1 MADTY
6 DFNSIERKWQQYW
19 RQHNLFHV
27 ERREDRPKFYY
38 LDMYPYPSGELH
50 MGHVRNYIIGD
61 AFARYRTMQGFNVL
75 HPMGWD
81 SLGLPTENAAIQY
94 DEHPVAW
101 TEQCVRNMKRQFNR
115 LGISYDW
122 SREIDTSSP
131 EYYGWTQ
138 WLFLQLYREGLAY
151 RGPGLVNWCP
161 DCTTVLANEQ
171 VVGGCC
177 ERCDATVER
186 TTREQWFFR
195 ITDYAETLLTDLE
208 LLDRWPERVVK
219 MQEHWIGKSDGF
231 SFTLQVEGHD
241 EQMGVF
247 TTRIDTVYGVTFM
260 VLAPE
265 HPLVQR
271 LTEGTEHEEPV
282 RQFCQR
288 AMAESVIER
297 TSEETEKRG
306 IFTGAHATHPLTG
319 DRVPIWVANYV
330 MMDYGTGAIMAVP
343 AHDQRDFEFAR
354 KYEIPVIPVIQPEG
368 EKLDGE
374 TMGEAYIGDGEQI
387 NSAEF
392 SGRPNREALEQIADR
407 MEAEGLGRRDVNY
420 RLRDWCI
427 SRQRYWGA
435 PIPIIYCDDCGIV
448 PVPEEDLPVELPE
461 DVEFRVTG
469 NSPLSQVE
477 EFMSV
482 DCPNCGGPGRR
493 EADTMDTFVYSAWYY
508 LRYPSPHETSAPFNR
523 DDVEYWLP
531 VDQYVGGIEHATG
544 HLMYSRFITKV
555 LHDLGWVSFREPF
568 ASLFTQGMVYKDG
581 AKMSK
586 SRGNVVS
593 PDALNEEYGTDTGR
607 LYSLFVGPPDQDTEW
622 NDEGVVGSHRFL
634 WRVWRLVTEHL
645 DAWDSDFAASLA
657 GAAGDEQ
664 REMRRK
670 THQTIMKVSDD
681 FEGMRFNTAIAAI
694 MELSNDLTDFAGSM
708 DASDA
713 ADRAAFSEGLRT
725 LVMLLSP
732 IAPHICDELW
742 ARMGEEPSLFERE
755 WPEAD
760 ASLAEEERITI
771 VVQVNGRV
779 RDNIEVPAGTD
790 MDAAVEI
797 ALERERVAKYVEG
810 KEIAKTI
817 KVPDRLIN
825 LVVK

>member
-6 DFNSIERKWQQYW
+6 DFNSIERKWQDYW
-19 RQHNLFHV
+19 QERSLFHV

-81 SLGLPTENAAIQY
+81 SLGLPTENAAIKY
-94 DEHPVAW
+94 DMHPVEW
-101 TEQCVRNMKRQFNR
+101 TEQCVRNMKQQFAK

-138 WLFLQLYREGLAY
+138 WLFLQLYKNDLAY

-161 DCTTVLANEQ
+161 DCQTVLANEQ
-171 VVGGCC
+171 VVSGCC

-186 TTREQWFFR
+186 TDREQWFFR
-195 ITDYAETLLTDLE
+195 ITDYAEKLLGDLE
-208 LLDRWPERVVK
+208 LLDGWPERVVR
-219 MQEHWIGKSDGF
+219 MQEHWIGKSEGF
-231 SFTLQVEGHD
+231 SFTLQVEDHD
-241 EQMGVF
+241 AEMEVF

-265 HPLVQR
+265 HPLVET
-271 LTEGTEHEEPV
+271 LTEGTEFEEPV
-282 RQFCQR
+282 REFCQR

-297 TSEETEKRG
+297 TSEETEKHG
-306 IFTGAHATHPLTG
+306 IFTGAYATHPLTG
-319 DRVPIWVANYV
+319 ERVPIWVANYV

-354 KYEIPVIPVIQPEG
+354 KYEIPIIPVIQPEG
-368 EKLDGE
+368 EELVGE
-374 TMGEAYIGDGEQI
+374 TMNESYIGDGEQI
-387 NSAEF
+387 NSGEF
-392 SGRPNREALEQIADR
+392 SGQPNREALEQIADH
-407 MEAEGLGRRDVNY
+407 MEAEDIGRRDVNY

-435 PIPIIYCDDCGIV
+435 PIPVIYCEECGTV

-461 DVEFRVTG
+461 DVDFSVTG
-469 NSPLSQVE
+469 NAPLSQVA
-477 EFMSV
+477 EFMNV
-482 DCPNCGGPGRR
+482 ECPECGGPAKR

-508 LRYPSPHETSAPFNR
+508 LRFPSPHEDEAPFNK

-593 PDALNEEYGTDTGR
+593 PDALNEKYGTDTGR

-622 NDEGVVGSHRFL
+622 SDEGVVGSHRFL
-634 WRVWRLVTEHL
+634 WRVWRLATEHM
-645 DAWDSDFAASLA
+645 DAWDGQLA
-657 GAAGDEQ
+657 DLLPEDGTEAQ
-664 REMRRK
+664 REMRRN

-694 MELSNDLTDFAGSM
+694 MELSNDLTDFVGSM
-708 DASDA
+708 DADDA
-713 ADRAAFSEGLRT
+713 ADRAVFSEGVRA

-742 ARMGEEPSLFERE
+742 ARMGEEPSLFERD

-760 ASLAEEERITI
+760 ESLAEEESITI
-771 VVQVNGRV
+771 VVQINGKV
-779 RDNIEVPAGTD
+779 RDSIDVPAGTD
-790 MDAAVEI
+790 MDDVVEM
-797 ALERERVAKYVEG
+797 ALGREKVAKYVEG
-810 KEIAKTI
+810 NEIAKTI
-817 KVPDRLIN
+817 KVPDKLIN

>member
-1 MADTY
+1 VSDSY
-6 DFNSIERKWQQYW
+6 DFKSIERKWQDW
-19 RQHNLFHV
+19 WASHRLFHV

-61 AFARYRTMQGFNVL
+61 AFARFKTMNGYNVL

-81 SLGLPTENAAIQY
+81 SLGLPTENAAIKFGV
-94 DEHPVAW
+94 HPVEW
-101 TEQCVRNMKRQFNR
+101 TARCVATMKEQFDR

-122 SREIDTSSP
+122 SREIDTSDP

-138 WLFLQLYREGLAY
+138 WLFLQLYKHGLAY

-161 DCTTVLANEQ
+161 TCGTVLANEQ

-177 ERCDATVER
+177 ERCDSVVER

-195 ITDYAETLLTDLE
+195 ITDYAEKLLDDLQ
-208 LLDRWPERVVK
+208 LLDRWPERVLR
-219 MQEHWIGKSDGF
+219 MQEHWIGRSQGF
-231 SFTLQVEGHD
+231 SFTLDIEGHD
-241 EQMGVF
+241 ERMEVF

-265 HPLVQR
+265 HPLVGT
-271 LTEGTEHEEPV
+271 LTAGTEYEQPV
-282 RQFCQR
+282 RQFCQD
-288 AMAESVIER
+288 AMAESVMER
-297 TSEETEKRG
+297 TDEATEKRG
-306 IFTGAHATHPLTG
+306 IFTGANAIHPLTG
-319 DRVPIWVANYV
+319 ARVPIWVANYV

-354 KYEIPVIPVIQPEG
+354 KHDIPVAPVIQPEG
-368 EKLDGE
+368 EQFDGA
-374 TMGEAYIGDGEQI
+374 TMAAAYLGDGEQI
-387 NSAEF
+387 NSGRF
-392 SGRPNREALEQIADR
+392 SGQPNREALEAIADH
-407 MEAEGLGRRDVNY
+407 MEAEGTGRRDVNY

-435 PIPIIYCDDCGIV
+435 PIPVIYCDNCGTV

-461 DVEFRVTG
+461 GVEVTASG
-469 NSPLSQVE
+469 NSPLSQVA
-477 EFMSV
+477 EFMNAP
-482 DCPNCGGPGRR
+482 CPACGGPGRR

-508 LRYPSPHETSAPFNR
+508 LRYPSPHEDQAPFDR

-586 SRGNVVS
+586 SRGNVVT
-593 PDALNEEYGTDTGR
+593 PDEINDRYGADTGR
-607 LYSLFVGPPDQDTEW
+607 LFSLFVGPPDQDSEW
-622 NDEGVVGSHRFL
+622 SDEGVVGAYRFL

-645 DAWDSDFAASLA
+645 DAWDAGFAASLPD
-657 GAAGDEQ
+657 GGSDDQ
-664 REMRRK
+664 RALRRK
-670 THQTIMKVSDD
+670 SHQTILKVTGD
-681 FEGMRFNTAIAAI
+681 FEEMAFNTAIAAI
-694 MELSNDLTDFAGSM
+694 MELSNDLSAFA
-708 DASDA
+708 DHLDREDA
-713 ADRAAFSEGLRT
+713 ADRAVFSEGVRT
-725 LVMLLSP
+725 LVALLSP

-742 ARMGEEPSLFERE
+742 TRLGLEPSLFERE
-755 WPEAD
+755 WPRAD
-760 ASLAEEERITI
+760 ESLAEEETVTI
-771 VVQVNGRV
+771 VIQVNGRL
-779 RDNIEVPAGTD
+779 RDNIAVPAGTD
-790 MDAAVEI
+790 MDSVVAM
-797 ALERERVAKYVEG
+797 ALEREKVIRHMEG
-810 KEIAKTI
+810 KQVAKTI
-817 KVPDRLIN
+817 KVPDKLIN
-825 LVVK
+825 IVVK

>member
-1 MADTY
+1 MSESY
-6 DFNSIERKWQQYW
+6 DFQSIERKWQDYW
-19 RQHNLFHV
+19 RDRNLFHV
-27 ERREDRPKFYY
+27 DRREDKEKFYY

-61 AFARYRTMQGFNVL
+61 AFARYKTMQGFNVL

-81 SLGLPTENAAIQY
+81 SLGLPTENAAIKFNI
-94 DEHPVAW
+94 HPVEW
-101 TEQCVRNMKRQFNR
+101 TKQCVRNMKRQFDR

-122 SREIDTSSP
+122 SREIDTSDP

-138 WLFLQLYREGLAY
+138 WLFLQLYKNGLAY
-151 RGPGLVNWCP
+151 RGPGLVNWCSK
-161 DCTTVLANEQ
+161 CATVLANEQ

-177 ERCDATVER
+177 ERCDTVVER
-186 TTREQWFFR
+186 TTRDQWFFK
-195 ITDYAETLLTDLE
+195 ITDYAEKLLEDLK
-208 LLDRWPERVVK
+208 LLDGWPERVVR
-219 MQEHWIGKSDGF
+219 MQEHWIGRSEGF
-231 SFTLQVEGHD
+231 SFSLEIEDHD
-241 EQMGVF
+241 ETMEVF

-265 HPLVQR
+265 HPLVSR
-271 LTEGTEHEEPV
+271 LTEGTEYEEPV
-282 RQFCQR
+282 RQFAQQ
-288 AMAESVIER
+288 AMAESVMER
-297 TSEETEKRG
+297 TAEDTEKKG
-306 IFTGAHATHPLTG
+306 VFTGAYAIHPLTG
-319 DRVPIWVANYV
+319 DRIPIWVANYV

-354 KYEIPVIPVIQPEG
+354 MYDIPVVPVIQPPG
-368 EKLDGE
+368 EELEGE
-374 TMGEAYIGDGEQI
+374 TMAEAYTGDGEQI

-392 SGRPNREALEQIADR
+392 SGQPNREALEQIADH
-407 MEAEGLGRRDVNY
+407 MEAEGIGHRDVSY

-435 PIPIIYCDDCGIV
+435 PIPIIYCEQCGTV

-461 DVEFRVTG
+461 NAEFHVTG
-469 NSPLSQVE
+469 SSPLAQVE
-477 EFMSV
+477 EFINV
-482 DCPNCGGPGRR
+482 ECPECGGPAKR

-508 LRYPSPHETSAPFNR
+508 LRYPSPHEDSAPFNR

-586 SRGNVVS
+586 SRGNVVT
-593 PDALNEEYGTDTGR
+593 PDRINDEYGSDTGR

-622 NDEGVVGSHRFL
+622 SDEGVVGAHRFL
-634 WRVWRLVTEHL
+634 WRVWRLVTENL
-645 DAWDSDFAASLA
+645 DGWDPDFATGLPEEGTEA
-657 GAAGDEQ
+657 Q

-681 FEGMRFNTAIAAI
+681 LEGMRFNTAIAAM
-694 MELSNDLTDFAGSM
+694 MELSNDLGAFAESM
-708 DASDA
+708 DVEDA
-713 ADRAAFSEGLRT
+713 ADRAVFSEGLQT
-725 LVMLLSP
+725 LVTILSP
-732 IAPHICDELW
+732 VTPHICDELW
-742 ARMGEEPSLFERE
+742 VRMGREPSLFERE
-755 WPEAD
+755 WPQAD
-760 ASLAEEERITI
+760 ESLAEEETITI
-771 VVQVNGRV
+771 VVQINGKV
-779 RDNIEVPAGTD
+779 RDNIDVPVGTD
-790 MDAAVEI
+790 MDDVVTMAM
-797 ALERERVAKYVEG
+797 EREKVSKYIEG

-817 KVPDRLIN
+817 KVPDKLIN

>member
-6 DFNSIERKWQQYW
+6 DFNSIERKWQDYW
-19 RQHNLFHV
+19 REHNLFRV
-27 ERREDRPKFYY
+27 ERREDKPKFYY

-81 SLGLPTENAAIQY
+81 SLGLPTENAAIKY
-94 DEHPVAW
+94 DMHPVEW
-101 TEQCVRNMKRQFNR
+101 TERCVRNMKQQFAK

-138 WLFLQLYREGLAY
+138 WLFLQLYENDLAY

-161 DCTTVLANEQ
+161 DCGTVLANEQ

-177 ERCDATVER
+177 ERCEATVER

-195 ITDYAETLLTDLE
+195 ITEYAEKLLGDLE
-208 LLDRWPERVVK
+208 LLDRWPERVVR
-219 MQEHWIGKSDGF
+219 MQEHWIGKSKGF
-231 SFTLQVEGHD
+231 SFALRIEGRD
-241 EQMGVF
+241 EEMEVF

-265 HPLVQR
+265 HPLVET

-282 RQFCQR
+282 REFCQR

-297 TSEETEKRG
+297 TSEETEKHG
-306 IFTGAHATHPLTG
+306 IFTGAHAQHPLTG
-319 DRVPIWVANYV
+319 ERVPIWVANYV

-354 KYEIPVIPVIQPEG
+354 KYDIPVVPVIQPEG
-368 EKLDGE
+368 EDFDGE
-374 TMGEAYIGDGEQI
+374 TMSKAYTGDGEQI
-387 NSAEF
+387 NSGEF
-392 SGRPNREALEQIADR
+392 SGRSNREAMEQIADH
-407 MEAEGLGRRDVNY
+407 MEEEGIGHRDVNY

-435 PIPIIYCDDCGIV
+435 PIPIIYCDECGIV

-461 DVEFRVTG
+461 DVDFSVTG
-469 NSPLSQVE
+469 NAPLSQVD
-477 EFMSV
+477 EFMNV
-482 DCPNCGGPGRR
+482 ECPECGGPARR

-508 LRYPSPHETSAPFNR
+508 LRFPSPHEDEAPFDR

-555 LHDLGWVSFREPF
+555 LHDLGRVSFREPF

-622 NDEGVVGSHRFL
+622 SDEGVVGAHRFL
-634 WRVWRLVTEHL
+634 WRVWRLVTENM
-645 DAWDSDFAASLA
+645 DAWDVDFA
-657 GAAGDEQ
+657 GALPEYGSEDQ
-664 REMRRK
+664 REIRRK

-694 MELSNDLTDFAGSM
+694 MELSNDLGDFAGSM
-708 DASDA
+708 DAEDA
-713 ADRAAFSEGLRT
+713 ADRAVFSEGLEV

-742 ARMGEEPSLFERE
+742 ARMGQEPSLFERD

-760 ASLAEEERITI
+760 ESLAEEESIVI
-771 VVQVNGRV
+771 VVQINGKV
-779 RDNIEVPAGTD
+779 RDNMQVPVGTD
-790 MDAAVEI
+790 MDEVVEM
-797 ALERERVAKYVEG
+797 AFEREKVAKYIKG

-817 KVPDRLIN
+817 KVPDKLIN
-825 LVVK
+825 VVVK

>member
-6 DFNSIERKWQQYW
+6 DFNSIERKWQDYW
-19 RQHNLFHV
+19 RRGNLFHV
-27 ERREDRPKFYY
+27 ERREDKPKFYY

-81 SLGLPTENAAIQY
+81 SLGLPTENAAIQF
-94 DEHPVAW
+94 DQHPVEW
-101 TEQCVRNMKRQFNR
+101 TAQCVRNMKAQFEH

-138 WLFLQLYREGLAY
+138 WLFLQLYKNDLAY

-161 DCTTVLANEQ
+161 DCGTVLANEQ

-177 ERCDATVER
+177 ERCDATAER
-186 TTREQWFFR
+186 VTREQWFFR
-195 ITDYAETLLTDLE
+195 TTDYADKLLEDLE

-231 SFTLQVEGHD
+231 SFTLPVEGHD
-241 EQMGVF
+241 EQMEVF
-247 TTRIDTVYGVTFM
+247 TTRIDTIFGVTFM

-265 HPLVQR
+265 HPLVER
-271 LTEGTEHEEPV
+271 LTKGTEHEAPV
-282 RQFCQR
+282 REFCQQ
-288 AMAESVIER
+288 AMALTVMER
-297 TSEETEKRG
+297 GADETEKRG
-306 IFTGAHATHPLTG
+306 IFTGAYATHPLSG
-319 DRVPIWVANYV
+319 EPVPVWVANYV

-354 KYEIPVIPVIQPEG
+354 KYEIPIVPVIQPEG
-368 EKLDGE
+368 EQFDGA
-374 TMGEAYIGDGEQI
+374 TMAEAYVGDGEQI
-387 NSAEF
+387 NSGSF
-392 SGRPNREALEQIADR
+392 SGQPSREAMEQIGDY
-407 MEAEGLGRRDVNY
+407 MEEEGIGHRDVNF

-435 PIPIIYCDDCGIV
+435 PIPVIYCDNCGTV
-448 PVPEEDLPVELPE
+448 PVPEEDLPVELPYE
-461 DVEFRVTG
+461 VEFRVTG
-469 NSPLSQVE
+469 NAPLSQVE
-477 EFMSV
+477 EFMNV
-482 DCPNCGGPGRR
+482 ECPECGGPGRR
-493 EADTMDTFVYSAWYY
+493 EPDTMDTFVYSAWYY
-508 LRYPSPHETSAPFNR
+508 LRYPSPHEANAPFNR

-555 LHDLGWVSFREPF
+555 LHDLGWLSFREPF

-586 SRGNVVS
+586 SKGNVVS
-593 PDALNEEYGTDTGR
+593 PDALNEAYGADTGR

-622 NDEGVVGSHRFL
+622 SDEGVIGSHRFL
-634 WRVWRLVTEHL
+634 WRLWGLVTENA
-645 DAWDSDFAASLA
+645 DAWDRDFAASLPA
-657 GAAGDEQ
+657 EPTEDQ

-670 THQTIMKVSDD
+670 THLTIAKVSDD
-681 FEGMRFNTAIAAI
+681 FEAMRFNTAIAAV
-694 MELSNDLTDFAGSM
+694 MELSNDLRHFAGAM
-708 DASDA
+708 NREDA
-713 ADRAAFSEGLRT
+713 ADRAVFSEGVRA
-725 LVMLLSP
+725 LVAVLSP
-732 IAPHICDELW
+732 ITPHICDELW

-755 WPEAD
+755 WPQAD
-760 ASLAEEERITI
+760 ESLAAAEVVTI
-771 VVQVNGRV
+771 VVQVNGKV
-779 RDNIEVPAGTD
+779 RDNVDVPAGTE
-790 MDAAVEI
+790 MDEVAEL
-797 ALERERVAKYVEG
+797 ALGREKLAKYVEG
-810 KEIAKTI
+810 KEIVKVI
-817 KVPDRLIN
+817 KVPDKLIN
-825 LVVK
+825 IVVK